1 MRIKF
6 RLLLPAIQIAM
17 AVLLLVLGEHQRAA
31 HRGQDM
37 YFGPPAAWICY
48 ALNAPATV
56 FRSGVMYLWN
66 ELGRPFASHVIAIDN
81 AIFFFG
87 LGVVWSL
94 VRVVADSWFRKRRNI
109 VSAMPAGP
117 LRLVGDLGLVGL
129 GVAFIVLVGYG
140 TRDLLRMQSAVAAA
154 LESGLW
160 AIWGL
165 ALVII
170 CGRDFIRGISA
181 RRKVLHA

>member
-1 MRIKF
+1 
-6 RLLLPAIQIAM
+6 
-17 AVLLLVLGEHQRAA
+17 
-31 HRGQDM
+31 
-37 YFGPPAAWICY
+37 
-48 ALNAPATV
+48 
-56 FRSGVMYLWN
+56 MYLWN

>member
-1 MRIKF
+1 
-6 RLLLPAIQIAM
+6 
-17 AVLLLVLGEHQRAA
+17 
-31 HRGQDM
+31 
-37 YFGPPAAWICY
+37 
-48 ALNAPATV
+48 
-56 FRSGVMYLWN
+56 MYLWN
-66 ELGRPFASHVIAIDN
+66 ELGRPFESHVIAIEN